1 MSSTKTLIQ
10 LPLSLLHIGF
20 DDKSCSSPPQ
30 NRQLRHLEPGVSA
43 RARVCLGRRHRANMG
58 PVREVQEQPGRRQRD
73 QDYCQVRVPRVPRNE
88 RGVVERGG
96 LEGLLRSRHKS
107 ELYIGKIDSD

>member
-1 MSSTKTLIQ
+1 M
-10 LPLSLLHIGF
+10 PLSLLLIGF
-20 DDKSCSSPPQ
+20 DDKSCSSPQ

-88 RGVVERGG
+88 RRVVERGG
-96 LEGLLRSRHKS
+96 LEGLLRSRYKS
-107 ELYIGKIDSD
+107 ELYIEKLSFDSIYLKL